1 MARVGR
7 GLAARTGP
15 PEWQV
20 VLSGSMSGV
29 LVHRLVLTPPLANA
43 QGIPERQRGLG
54 RVKPCLRETLGKP
67 EQSNSF
73 QAPSCLRGE
82 PGAPP
87 THYRLLQTSPVPTAA
102 RLPAP
107 WLDPALVQA
116 PEMAVSTEMP
126 PTQEASCSS
135 K

>member
-1 MARVGR
+1 MGVTHELIPVERQGQRTEGPGMARVGR

-29 LVHRLVLTPPLANA
+29 LVHRLVLTRPLANA
-43 QGIPERQRGLG
+43 QGIPERQRGLV

-87 THYRLLQTSPVPTAA
+87 THYRLPQYPLQADC
-102 RLPAP
+102 RLPG
-107 WLDPALVQA
+107 
-116 PEMAVSTEMP
+116 
-126 PTQEASCSS
+126 
-135 K
+135 